1 MSVQLRE
8 IDVKNWEQCIRL
20 SVFENQKGFVAD
32 NCYSLLQS
40 KFTEELYPLSIY
52 NQETI
57 VGFLM
62 YGVDPDTKR
71 KEMCRLMVD
80 KNHQGRGYGK
90 EAINQLLELIKN
102 TYGSI
107 EFYTSVEPEN
117 VNTIKLYENVGFI
130 KTGEIMWDE
139 VVLKIQL

>member
-1 MSVQLRE
+1 MNVQLE
-8 IDVKNWEQCIRL
+8 KIDAYNWEQCIEL
-20 SVFENQKGFVAD
+20 TVFEKQKDFVAD

-40 KFTEELYPLSIY
+40 KFADELYPLSIY
-52 NQETI
+52 NQGTI

-71 KEMCRLMVD
+71 MEMCRLMVD
-80 KNHQGRGYGK
+80 KNHQGKGYGK
-90 EAINQLLELIKN
+90 EAVFQLLELIKN
-102 TYGSI
+102 TYGGI
-107 EFYTSVEPEN
+107 EFYTSVEPDN
-117 VNTIKLYENVGFI
+117 VNTIRLYENVGFI